1 MARRRPRATAPG
13 TNRQPADPQEVVT
26 DTDADTDD
34 IPAQED
40 ITTPEADPADV
51 VQETPRV
58 VETDMGIVET
68 KEQPQPVPVPLV
80 KYGHREGIPKGAI
93 FEYGQEVVV
102 PGEDHET
109 YILVTEDVFRV
120 TYPYGARRPSYILL
134 YAKGS
139 HIPKT
144 TVHPVTF

>member
-58 VETDMGIVET
+58 V
-68 KEQPQPVPVPLV
+68 
-80 KYGHREGIPKGAI
+80 
-93 FEYGQEVVV
+93 
-102 PGEDHET
+102 
-109 YILVTEDVFRV
+109 
-120 TYPYGARRPSYILL
+120 
-134 YAKGS
+134 
-139 HIPKT
+139 
-144 TVHPVTF
+144 